1 MEMIPV
7 SSSNIGA
14 IGYDDNQSLLVIE
27 FLNGSAYEYYSVPSY
42 VFDEF
47 LNSGSKGQ
55 YANQNIHMLKSDCL
69 LLIWYYSFQNVF
81 Y

>member
-27 FLNGSAYEYYSVPSY
+27 FLNGTKGKVPWN
-42 VFDEF
+42 E
-47 LNSGSKGQ
+47 NSLVVKD
-55 YANQNIHMLKSDCL
+55 NTIVT
-69 LLIWYYSFQNVF
+69 IE
-81 Y
+81 